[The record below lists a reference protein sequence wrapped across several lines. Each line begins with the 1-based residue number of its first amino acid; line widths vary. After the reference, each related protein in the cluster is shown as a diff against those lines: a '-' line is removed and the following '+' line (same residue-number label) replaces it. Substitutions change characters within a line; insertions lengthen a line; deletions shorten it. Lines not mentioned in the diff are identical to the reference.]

1 MLIHIPAEELVI
13 VPYWR
18 ISSIRSVN
26 VDYADNCLYAV
37 FDGEKDEKC
46 IFDLKKYGIKLDN
59 RFCGYEVSVGK
70 AGVFIKLTDNN
81 HTIYKG

>member
-13 VPYWR
+13 VPQWR

-26 VDYADNCLYAV
+26 IDYANNCLYAV
-37 FDGEKDEKC
+37 FDGEKEEKC
-46 IFDLKKYGIKLDN
+46 IFDLKKYGVTLDN
-59 RFCGYEVSVGK
+59 RCCGYSVSFGK
-70 AGVFIKLTDNN
+70 AGVFIKLTNSN

>member
-37 FDGEKDEKC
+37 FDEGKDGKC
-46 IFDLKKYGIKLDN
+46 IFDLKN
-59 RFCGYEVSVGK
+59 MV
-70 AGVFIKLTDNN
+70 
-81 HTIYKG
+81 